1 MNDKTR
7 FLTRLQKGPVSVI
20 DFLAPNVIDGLK
32 PITRLAAR
40 KYDLIQDGHD
50 VREIGV
56 RNGCSVYGLFI
67 HNKLVE
73 APAPTAAPAQP
84 MLFEMDRAAA

>member
-20 DFLAPNVIDGLK
+20 DFLAPNVVDGLK

-50 VREIGV
+50 IREIGT

-67 HNKLVE
+67 NNKLVK
-73 APAPTAAPAQP
+73 APRPTAVPEQP
-84 MLFEMDRAAA
+84 MLFEMDQVAA